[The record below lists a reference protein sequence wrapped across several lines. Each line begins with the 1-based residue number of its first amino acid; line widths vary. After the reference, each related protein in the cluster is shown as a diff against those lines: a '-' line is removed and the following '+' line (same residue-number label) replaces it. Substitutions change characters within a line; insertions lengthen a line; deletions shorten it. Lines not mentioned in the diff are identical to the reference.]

1 MNPTQFLGF
10 VKRNWR
16 VIAILLVAVIAAV
29 IVLSIFSLPAQITH
43 SGGAITYN
51 ST

>member
-29 IVLSIFSLPAQITH
+29 IILSIIQFA
-43 SGGAITYN
+43 GAN
-51 ST
+51 NPFGWCDNL